1 METRSRVIQSQR
13 QPLVNMTITPGH
25 FATRNSHINYY
36 VDLTSI
42 KSNHVMAKL
51 AAEELA
57 AANRN
62 IPVDTIVC
70 LDGTE
75 VVAAFLAETI
85 SAKELRGINRHGAIA
100 VLTPEINTSGQLM
113 FRDNYQKMINHKNIL
128 LLVAQATTGITITQ
142 AIECIDYYRGQTIG
156 INALFSAIDEIRGM
170 SINSI
175 SPRDYVAD
183 YSTYPANAPVAK
195 AKHKI
200 DALVNSYGYSK
211 SDCPDPANGPQTPV
225 KLKSIIK
232 MLRTPENGAI
242 SDKQP

>member
-57 AANRN
+57 ATETGT

-142 AIECIDYYRGQTIG
+142 AIECIDYYRGRTIG
-156 INALFSAIDEIRGM
+156 IHALFSAIDRIRGM

-175 SPRDYVAD
+175 FLGIMLRTIQHISRL
-183 YSTYPANAPVAK
+183 NAPVAK
-195 AKHKI
+195 PNTKLTRWSTAT
-200 DALVNSYGYSK
+200 VTPK
-211 SDCPDPANGPQTPV
+211 SDCQDPANGPQTPSQV
-225 KLKSIIK
+225 
-232 MLRTPENGAI
+232 A
-242 SDKQP
+242 

>member
-57 AANRN
+57 ATETGT

-85 SAKELRGINRHGAIA
+85 SAKELRGINRHGAIV

-142 AIECIDYYRGQTIG
+142 AIECIDYYRGRTIG
-156 INALFSAIDEIRGM
+156 IHALFSAIDRIRGM

-175 SPRDYVAD
+175 FPRDYVAD
-183 YSTYPANAPVAK
+183 YSTYQPVECPSCK

-211 SDCPDPANGPQTPV
+211 
-225 KLKSIIK
+225 I
-232 MLRTPENGAI
+232 
-242 SDKQP
+242 